1 MVGSPLKRRPDLI
14 ENSGVTNEG
23 PRRAAASEGAQGE
36 GHDGLAAVAITLLA
50 AALIILLIT
59 QIV

>member
-1 MVGSPLKRRPDLI
+1 LKRRPDVV
-14 ENSGVTNEG
+14 ENLGVTNQE
-23 PRRAAASEGAQGE
+23 PQRTVRDGAKGE

-50 AALIILLIT
+50 AALIVLLLT

>member
-1 MVGSPLKRRPDLI
+1 MDREQRAVRQ
-14 ENSGVTNEG
+14 G
-23 PRRAAASEGAQGE
+23 PKGE

-50 AALIILLIT
+50 AALIVLLLT

>member
-1 MVGSPLKRRPDLI
+1 VQ
-14 ENSGVTNEG
+14 EGVK
-23 PRRAAASEGAQGE
+23 GE

-50 AALIILLIT
+50 AALIVLVLT

>member
-1 MVGSPLKRRPDLI
+1 M
-14 ENSGVTNEG
+14 NEQ
-23 PRRAAASEGAQGE
+23 PRRAAGEGTGTNRE

-50 AALIILLIT
+50 AALIIFLLT

>member
-1 MVGSPLKRRPDLI
+1 VV
-14 ENSGVTNEG
+14 ENLGVTNQE
-23 PRRAAASEGAQGE
+23 PRRAVQEGAKGE

-50 AALIILLIT
+50 AALIILLLT

>member
-1 MVGSPLKRRPDLI
+1 MV
-14 ENSGVTNEG
+14 ENSSVTDQG
-23 PRRAAASEGAQGE
+23 PRRAASGGTQGE

-50 AALIILLIT
+50 AALIILVIT